1 MSYVKRRAV
10 SSTLMCFFELAIIS
24 LAVMNGVSV
33 GVVSMSVAV
42 TVTTVVNVEIVF
54 NLLDEVLKGE

>member
-1 MSYVKRRAV
+1 
-10 SSTLMCFFELAIIS
+10 MCFFELAIIS